1 MSKRNRLNYFPEK
14 EGTPK
19 PLETSVARRVRFEE
33 VDPLTIVWHGRYP
46 SYFEDGRAAFGEKYC
61 LGYMDMYKEKFMAP
75 LAKMHIDYLEPLAF
89 PEEFTIITRLHWTDA
104 AKLNFSYEIKNNDQ
118 KICACGYTVQVITNL
133 TRDVL
138 LLRPEYLEKFYT
150 RWKDN
155 EI

>member
-61 LGYMDMYKEKFMAP
+61 LK
-75 LAKMHIDYLEPLAF
+75 
-89 PEEFTIITRLHWTDA
+89 
-104 AKLNFSYEIKNNDQ
+104 
-118 KICACGYTVQVITNL
+118 
-133 TRDVL
+133 
-138 LLRPEYLEKFYT
+138 
-150 RWKDN
+150 
-155 EI
+155 